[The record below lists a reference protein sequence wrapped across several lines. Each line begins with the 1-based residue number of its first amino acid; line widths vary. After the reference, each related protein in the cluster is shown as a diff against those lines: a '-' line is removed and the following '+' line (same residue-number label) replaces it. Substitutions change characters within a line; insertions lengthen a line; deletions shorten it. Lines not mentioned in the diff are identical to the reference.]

1 MNTRRTAVRTDE
13 ELRSD
18 VLAELARNP
27 RIRHSEIA
35 VIVKDGAVTL
45 NGMVLT
51 LDEKIYA
58 ERAVKDLRD
67 VRAIANDIEVKLP
80 EQMRKADERIAEQ
93 IGRLLTW
100 YSSLRNMDVK
110 ANVDDGHVTLTGEVD
125 FLYQREVAAERVAE
139 LDGVSAVSNEI
150 KIRERRAIDEKE
162 VKRQIIAAL
171 HRHANIEASG
181 IQVSIA
187 DGEVRLEGTVGAYRE
202 RDLVVEAVRAT
213 AGVRD
218 IVDNLKVK

>member
-1 MNTRRTAVRTDE
+1 MNTRGTVVRTDD

-51 LDEKIYA
+51 LDEKICA

-100 YSSLRNMDVK
+100 YSSLRNMDVR
-110 ANVDDGHVTLTGEVD
+110 ANVDDGRVTLTGEVD
-125 FLYQREVAAERVAE
+125 FLYQKEVAAERVAE
-139 LDGVSAVSNEI
+139 LDGVSAVSNKI
-150 KIRERRAIDEKE
+150 KIRERRAIDEE
-162 VKRQIIAAL
+162 EIKRQIVAAL

>member
-1 MNTRRTAVRTDE
+1 M
-13 ELRSD
+13 
-18 VLAELARNP
+18 LAELARNP